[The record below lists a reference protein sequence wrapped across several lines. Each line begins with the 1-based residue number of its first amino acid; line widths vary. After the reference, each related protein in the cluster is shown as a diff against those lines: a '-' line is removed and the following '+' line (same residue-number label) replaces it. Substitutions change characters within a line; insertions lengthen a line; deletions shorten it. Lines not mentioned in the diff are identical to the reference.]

1 MAPTHQQKIYLDL
14 EYHCPCHLNGTLRQI
29 VLTEAF
35 GCDRCHRIFV
45 LQEDGLEIEEL
56 AATYPYKRRY
66 YWNGNRFQ
74 ILRSLP
80 TGNFWTFIGSRSA
93 WIFGLQCLSAI
104 GLLIFIVQLYCRAT
118 LTSPILNLVL
128 SITIAIIVPIAIVL
142 WLFDRG

>member
-1 MAPTHQQKIYLDL
+1 VAPNHQQKIYLDQ
-14 EYHCPCHLNGTLRQI
+14 EYPCPCHLNGKLRQI

-45 LQEDGLEIEEL
+45 LQTDGLAIEEL

-66 YWNGNRFQ
+66 YWNGNRLQ
-74 ILRSLP
+74 TLKTLP
-80 TGNFWTFIGSRSA
+80 TGDFWTFIGSRTA
-93 WIFGLQCLSAI
+93 WILWLQCLSAI
-104 GLLIFIVQLYCRAT
+104 GLLLVIFQLYYRAT

-128 SITIAIIVPIAIVL
+128 SITIAIIVTIVITL